1 MTDPISF
8 NKPLGPSSLQRGVAD
23 KAERKAAVSLFEANS
38 AETSAQ
44 AVKAKSASAVRDEVV
59 LSNVAQIAK
68 DQPAY
73 DKAKVDSI
81 KQAIKDGQ
89 YPLDARRIAENFHAL
104 EKMIRG

>member
-1 MTDPISF
+1 MTDSIS
-8 NKPLGPSSLQRGVAD
+8 NNRPPGPSSLQRAVAE
-23 KAERKAAVSLFEANS
+23 KAERKGAVSLTQSKEDVP
-38 AETSAQ
+38 AEPA
-44 AVKAKSASAVRDEVV
+44 KAERAGGRDELV
-59 LSNVAQIAK
+59 LSNVAQLAK

-73 DKAKVDSI
+73 DKAKVESI